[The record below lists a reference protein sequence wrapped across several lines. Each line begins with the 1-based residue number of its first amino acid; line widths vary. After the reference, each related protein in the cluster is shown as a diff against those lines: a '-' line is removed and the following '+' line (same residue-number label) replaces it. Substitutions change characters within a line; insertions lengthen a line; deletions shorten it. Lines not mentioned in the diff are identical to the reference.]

1 MYMRLW
7 SASASFV
14 FAGMTNRSASASFAS
29 LYCPWHVRFH
39 CMTNVSF
46 HIIIVFLLSFFKV
59 LGAKLT
65 KRTIIAVHDSYCTCH
80 LVNKNVMLKHLVGIK
95 LWCVFDFQIFL
106 FNSCVVLFLTSKEF
120 LAPYMID
127 HWSAIM
133 LSLLKHLWESHHW
146 ITLTWCFIF
155 QRTTCTLALWWI
167 IINCLQEGLTW
178 TRLCFNK
185 EKTKSEFS

>member
-1 MYMRLW
+1 MDEYEDDEWLHRGHVSTQRAAGNTEPIIIFFVLMDHMYMRLW

-39 CMTNVSF
+39 CMTNVPF

-80 LVNKNVMLKHLVGIK
+80 LVNKNVMLKHLVGI
-95 LWCVFDFQIFL
+95 Q
-106 FNSCVVLFLTSKEF
+106 VV
-120 LAPYMID
+120 M
-127 HWSAIM
+127 
-133 LSLLKHLWESHHW
+133 
-146 ITLTWCFIF
+146 CF
-155 QRTTCTLALWWI
+155 
-167 IINCLQEGLTW
+167 
-178 TRLCFNK
+178 
-185 EKTKSEFS
+185 